1 MIFLKISRLLFF
13 ILLGANNHSF
23 AQSLKLPN
31 EEVLFSFNTKNGKK
45 LTLNKNKAD
54 DGIIYRFGTKD
65 NVEFE
70 FPGQSKSSR
79 KDFKYSFYLR
89 GGGVKNEGMDLNFV
103 YFINDDF
110 KYVIYDTYVAVD
122 HKQEIG
128 VKIIN
133 LKTQKTTNIYGDL
146 KTRKG
151 TLIYFRDN
159 KLLEIGDELFE

>member
-1 MIFLKISRLLFF
+1 MIFLKINRLLFF
-13 ILLGANNHSF
+13 ILLIATTHSF
-23 AQSLKLPN
+23 AQSLTLPN

-54 DGIIYRFGTKD
+54 GGIVYRFGTKD
-65 NVEFE
+65 KVEFE
-70 FPGQSKSSR
+70 FPSQSKGSR

-89 GGGVKNEGMDLNFV
+89 GGGVQNEGMDLNYV
-103 YFINDDF
+103 YFINNGF

-133 LKTQKTTNIYGDL
+133 LKTQKTTNITGDL

-151 TLIYFRDN
+151 TLIEFRDN